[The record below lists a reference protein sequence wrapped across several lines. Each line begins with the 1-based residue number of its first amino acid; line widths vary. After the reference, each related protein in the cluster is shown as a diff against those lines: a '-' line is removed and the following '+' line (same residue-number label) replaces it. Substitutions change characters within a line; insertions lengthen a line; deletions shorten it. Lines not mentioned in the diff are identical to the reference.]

1 MGPTVPATAEE
12 TIMIMQQRI
21 RHAAQSFTTWL
32 KAVGTDSRGNVAM
45 LFALALPA
53 LIMVVV
59 GGIDINRVSTA
70 KVGLQDALDAAA
82 LAAAR
87 SPYTEAADIQ
97 RVGMDALKANLA
109 AYPALN
115 LIENE
120 TTFVLDASSV
130 VIADAKVNV
139 PTLVANIVL
148 PPYGK
153 LLDDELPVKVH
164 SEVNRATKDIEV
176 SLVLDVTGS
185 MAGNRLRDLK
195 SAANSLVDLVV
206 QDQQNINRTRMALVP
221 YSMGVNPGG
230 YIDTVRGTPKGLT
243 NITDASW
250 ASAGW
255 AAKAI
260 SGISIAG
267 PGTITANGHGLNTGD
282 FVWIT
287 GVANTSSGSGN
298 NLSTTLNNQPYRV
311 VRTSANAFTLERWNG
326 TSWATVNTT
335 GNKAHTA
342 NTGTFRKCQLST
354 CEVVVTSAGHGLTD
368 GSDVQIRGVNGMTQI
383 NNALDDGRTS
393 RTAQA
398 NLFTTVRTLTPNTFS
413 LDGKAGTNVSAY
425 TSGGTVQCLE
435 QGCLLFKF
443 ENLSDNHPRV
453 RPIMDLNN
461 GRSCVSERVGAQAY
475 TDASAATAFVSP
487 AYPSTDNACLGS
499 VIQPLTDDRDLLKSQ
514 ISGYSAV
521 GSTAGQIGVGWGWYM
536 ISPTFGSIFPAD
548 NRPDPYSTDNSLLK
562 VVIIMTDGEFNT
574 PYCNGVV
581 AGAVSGSGST
591 TQHINCAPTNGNPF
605 AQSVT
610 MCNAMKAR
618 NIIIYTV
625 GFDIGSGTGGAGV
638 DTAKEVMEQC
648 ATDPSHV
655 YLPQN
660 GSSLQAA
667 FGAIGRSISQLRIT
681 R

>member
-1 MGPTVPATAEE
+1 M
-12 TIMIMQQRI
+12 TIQQHI
-21 RHAAQSFTTWL
+21 RRAAQSVIGWL
-32 KAVGTDSRGNVAM
+32 KTAGTDSCGNVAM
-45 LFALALPA
+45 LFGLALPA
-53 LIMVVV
+53 LVMVVM

-70 KVGLQDALDAAA
+70 KVGLQDALDAAT

-87 SPYTEAADIQ
+87 SPYTDAADIQ

-109 AYPALN
+109 AYPDVEL
-115 LIENE
+115 LENE
-120 TTFVLDASSV
+120 TTFVLDANQV
-130 VIADAKVNV
+130 VIADAKVTV
-139 PTLVANIVL
+139 QTLVANIVL
-148 PPYGK
+148 PPYGQ
-153 LLDDELPVKVH
+153 LLGDELPVGVH

-195 SAANSLVDLVV
+195 SAARDLVDLVV

-221 YSMGVNPGG
+221 YSMGVNPGD
-230 YIDTVRGTPKGLT
+230 YIDIVRGVPIGPST
-243 NITDASW
+243 ITDASW
-250 ASAGW
+250 ASPGW
-255 AAKAI
+255 SAKAI
-260 SGISIAG
+260 GSISIAN
-267 PGTITANGHGLNTGD
+267 PGTITANAHGLATGD
-282 FVWIT
+282 YVWIT
-287 GVANTSSGSGN
+287 GVANTSSGSGS

-326 TSWATVNTT
+326 TSWVAVNTT

-354 CEVVVTSAGHGLTD
+354 CEVVVTSTNHGLNT
-368 GSDVQIRGVNGMTQI
+368 GHDVQIRGVNGMTEI

-393 RTAQA
+393 TTAQA
-398 NLFTTVRTLTPNTFS
+398 NLFTTVSRLTANTFS
-413 LDGKAGTNVSAY
+413 LNGKAGTNVSAY
-425 TSGGTVQCLE
+425 TSGGSVQCLE

-443 ENLSDNHPRV
+443 ENLSNNHPRV
-453 RPIMDLNN
+453 RPIRDVNQNN
-461 GRSCVSERVGAQAY
+461 RSCVSERVGAQAY
-475 TDASAATAFVSP
+475 TDASASTARVGLT
-487 AYPSTDNACLGS
+487 YPSTDNGCLGS

-514 ISGYSAV
+514 INGYSAV
-521 GSTAGQIGVGWGWYM
+521 GSTAGQVGVGWGWYM
-536 ISPTFGSIFPAD
+536 VSPTFGSIFPAD

-562 VVIIMTDGEFNT
+562 VVILMTDGEFNT

-591 TQHINCAPTNGNPF
+591 TQHINCAATNGNPF
-605 AQSVT
+605 AQAVT

-625 GFDIGSGTGGAGV
+625 GFDIGSGTGAANVV

-648 ATDPSHV
+648 ASDPSHV